1 MYQCLNIAQY
11 RVYDMCRVKVSCIK
25 VYKLC
30 INDLISPNTVYT
42 TCAGCMSDV

>member
-1 MYQCLNIAQY
+1 MYQWLNMAQY
-11 RVYDMCRVKVSCIK
+11 RVYDMCRVYVCIK

-30 INDLISPNTVYT
+30 INVEYNTVYT